1 MNTDIKEAL
10 EKLKKWFFLM
20 PAGTK
25 TIFITILSLY
35 ILKLFWSGEVED
47 TCINP
52 EMMWSHIITSLP
64 RYILHSFVHASIL
77 HIVFNSIALIHFSS
91 NFEKN
96 VGSVLL
102 VYIVLVFSVLI
113 AVIYSFTAEI
123 LSIMFISKWVNT
135 CTIGISGVLFSFIT
149 IESLQNET
157 IKHIRGMEIP
167 SKYNPWILLVFTQIF
182 WPKASFLGHLSG
194 IAVGYLYYM
203 GVLDKIMLEH
213 SAIYSIEQSL
223 PFNLSSFI
231 VHNGGATLPIFNGQR
246 TGNDHEYAHLNEE
259 FDDIFPPEDDLPA
272 VSIIDDEENP
282 SVGTP
287 LVNGLINDNNQSNQP
302 STPLLNGLIN
312 DSNQSSTP
320 LLNGL
325 INDTNRPTTPLL
337 DGLINNSNQGEQ
349 INNNSTENAKTTN

>member
-1 MNTDIKEAL
+1 
-10 EKLKKWFFLM
+10 
-20 PAGTK
+20 
-25 TIFITILSLY
+25 
-35 ILKLFWSGEVED
+35 
-47 TCINP
+47 
-52 EMMWSHIITSLP
+52 
-64 RYILHSFVHASIL
+64 
-77 HIVFNSIALIHFSS
+77 
-91 NFEKN
+91 
-96 VGSVLL
+96 
-102 VYIVLVFSVLI
+102 
-113 AVIYSFTAEI
+113 
-123 LSIMFISKWVNT
+123 
-135 CTIGISGVLFSFIT
+135 
-149 IESLQNET
+149 
-157 IKHIRGMEIP
+157 
-167 SKYNPWILLVFTQIF
+167 
-182 WPKASFLGHLSG
+182 
-194 IAVGYLYYM
+194 M

-337 DGLINNSNQGEQ
+337 NGLINDSNQSSTPLLNGLINDTNRPTTPLLDGLINNSNQGEQ

>member
-52 EMMWSHIITSLP
+52 EMMWSHIITSCN
-64 RYILHSFVHASIL
+64 FVHASIL

-157 IKHIRGMEIP
+157 IK
-167 SKYNPWILLVFTQIF
+167 Q
-182 WPKASFLGHLSG
+182 
-194 IAVGYLYYM
+194 
-203 GVLDKIMLEH
+203 
-213 SAIYSIEQSL
+213 
-223 PFNLSSFI
+223 
-231 VHNGGATLPIFNGQR
+231 
-246 TGNDHEYAHLNEE
+246 
-259 FDDIFPPEDDLPA
+259 
-272 VSIIDDEENP
+272 
-282 SVGTP
+282 
-287 LVNGLINDNNQSNQP
+287 
-302 STPLLNGLIN
+302 
-312 DSNQSSTP
+312 
-320 LLNGL
+320 
-325 INDTNRPTTPLL
+325 
-337 DGLINNSNQGEQ
+337 
-349 INNNSTENAKTTN
+349 